1 MRAIRLAAAHRAAF
15 STTFACCVKG
25 LIGAARPYQ
34 QIREQMNGSR
44 VRTRQLLERYNDLL
58 KEYNELVT
66 RWNRYVGFF
75 AGGHA
80 IGRPLRA
87 IQAYQAQ
94 VRKVAQGRPYSP
106 RDCSRNRSVVAD
118 SSDHRRPPS
127 DWPAPPASEPQQDRC
142 ETYGGS
148 ARPFGRSPMISRSR
162 RFEPSFA
169 GKMALIGRPRVIII
183 SKRSPK
189 SPPSDLFAR
198 PLEPVGSAGP

>member
-44 VRTRQLLERYNDLL
+44 VRTRRLLERHNDLL
-58 KEYNELVT
+58 KEYSELVR

-87 IQAYQAQ
+87 MQAYQAQ

-106 RDCSRNRSVVAD
+106 RDGLSLQTPRTIVGRQAIG
-118 SSDHRRPPS
+118 RPLR
-127 DWPAPPASEPQQDRC
+127 PARQQDRC

-148 ARPFGRSPMISRSR
+148 ARPFGRPPMRPISRSR